1 MVGLGYHFA
10 DDISIVNTAQNQA
23 TLRNMIN
30 NDLTQQK

>member
-1 MVGLGYHFA
+1 MVGLGYNFA
-10 DDISIVNTAQNQA
+10 DDFSIVNTAHNQA